1 MEPYVFNANAAKQY
15 KAMMGG
21 ALPLDKYI
29 FNAQDGNGIGSFFA
43 PILKAVIPI
52 AKTLG
57 ASLLRVA
64 KPAAKA
70 VGQEAIKGMGQ
81 MLSNS
86 LSENTSQRVQRK
98 RKASSKRQSRVKR
111 RT

>member
-1 MEPYVFNANAAKQY
+1 METYVFNATAAKQY
-15 KAMMGG
+15 KSMMGG
-21 ALPLDKYI
+21 SLPLDKYI

-43 PILKAVIPI
+43 PVLKAVIPI

-64 KPAAKA
+64 KPAVKA
-70 VGQEAIKGMGQ
+70 AGHEAIKGMGH

-86 LSENTSQRVQRK
+86 LSEKTTQRVQRK
-98 RKASSKRQSRVKR
+98 RKASTRR
-111 RT
+111 RTRIKRSK